1 MRFLGFWQKSDLLRH
16 AFFLQHDSVNGFL
29 FFYKNTMPGK
39 NLVLKLWSKNLK
51 TNQNAGFFKL
61 QYLINTFM
69 HEVECFYVT
78 MHD

>member
-1 MRFLGFWQKSDLLRH
+1 
-16 AFFLQHDSVNGFL
+16 
-29 FFYKNTMPGK
+29 MPGK

-69 HEVECFYVT
+69 NEVECFYVT